1 MGFEMIDATSVGEEA
16 AVIVE
21 PIQSAGGIIAPPRG
35 YLGRLREHCDQRGIL
50 LVFDEAQTGLGRTG
64 ELFGFEREGVVPDI
78 LTLSKTLGGGLPL
91 SAVIASEAVA
101 EAARANGFPHYTSHA
116 SDPLTAAVGL
126 AVVDVIVDEKLTE
139 RAAVTGQ
146 YLKDRLLELQQRY
159 RVIGD
164 VRGRGLLLGVE
175 IVADRTTKEPG
186 HELITALSER
196 CYELGL
202 NMIRVGGSHAV
213 WRLAPPLIIS
223 EDEVDQA
230 IAIMDRALGEVA
242 AA

>member
-91 SAVIASEAVA
+91 SAVK
-101 EAARANGFPHYTSHA
+101 N
-116 SDPLTAAVGL
+116 
-126 AVVDVIVDEKLTE
+126 IVWCVWFGNWSTVQW
-139 RAAVTGQ
+139 RRGGVS
-146 YLKDRLLELQQRY
+146 LESY
-159 RVIGD
+159 
-164 VRGRGLLLGVE
+164 
-175 IVADRTTKEPG
+175 
-186 HELITALSER
+186 
-196 CYELGL
+196 
-202 NMIRVGGSHAV
+202 
-213 WRLAPPLIIS
+213 
-223 EDEVDQA
+223 
-230 IAIMDRALGEVA
+230 
-242 AA
+242 